1 MHWTKPFQ
9 ALALAGFSVSV
20 TSHFLAITGMVET
33 FPSSVM
39 LLHGGVF
46 IVFIP
51 AVIVGNRAA
60 KGIPRKDVWKVML
73 AHSPAWLRRVFWSV
87 CIYVLLNFMTFTF
100 TVPTGMPTGK
110 DSPLGVGA
118 AVVRAFS
125 GHWMVFYL
133 AAFVILYSEECRKR
147 QAAEETVH

>member
-1 MHWTKPFQ
+1 MHWTRPFQ
-9 ALALAGFSVSV
+9 VLALAGFSVSV
-20 TSHFLAITGMVET
+20 TSHFLAITGMVEV

-46 IVFIP
+46 IVFLP
-51 AVIVGNRAA
+51 AVIVGNRVA

-73 AHSPAWLRRVFWSV
+73 ADSPAWLRRVFWSV
-87 CIYVLLNFMTFTF
+87 FIYAILNFITFIF
-100 TVPTGMPTGK
+100 TARTGK
-110 DSPLGVGA
+110 GSPLGVDA
-118 AVVRAFS
+118 AMVRGFS

-133 AAFVILYSEECRKR
+133 AAFVILYSEERRKR

>member
-1 MHWTKPFQ
+1 
-9 ALALAGFSVSV
+9 
-20 TSHFLAITGMVET
+20 
-33 FPSSVM
+33 M

-51 AVIVGNRAA
+51 AVIVGNRVA

-73 AHSPAWLRRVFWSV
+73 ADSPAWVRQVFWSV
-87 CIYVLLNFMTFTF
+87 CIYAVLNFVTSIFNH
-100 TVPTGMPTGK
+100 PTGI
-110 DSPLGVGA
+110 DSPSNVDVA
-118 AVVRAFS
+118 TVRDFS
-125 GHWMVFYL
+125 SHWMVFYL